1 MAREHIILDF
11 IFDVTPDR
19 DRRGRKVHVIHI
31 DNICTENSV
40 ADMFIDKNQISLRDL
55 FNNLDG
61 DSRGKVDYLD
71 CEVAGTLLTI
81 AALHSYTNE
90 HEHWEEEDCPLLED
104 LEEHSEVEFN
114 NVFNAS
120 LNQMCSYLFGR
131 HTLTDEFRSSN
142 YEAYEDMWE
151 VCENILWT
159 IVMALTSEVEELHH
173 LIDLLKCDERAYPVA
188 YWDED
193 ALLVTLKS
201 SQEELSNEAFFNML
215 NRGIVDEK
223 RYYRNDRSRSG
234 YRSVSTGSRTRRQ

>member
-1 MAREHIILDF
+1 MAREHIILDY

-19 DRRGRKVHVIHI
+19 DRHGRRVHVIDVDTVCSDKSI
-31 DNICTENSV
+31 S
-40 ADMFIDKNQISLRDL
+40 DMFIDKRQISLRDL

-71 CEVAGTLLTI
+71 CEVAGTLLVI
-81 AALHSYTNE
+81 AALHNYTNE
-90 HEHWEEEDCPLLED
+90 HEQWEEENYPILED

-173 LIDLLKCDERAYPVA
+173 LIDILKCDEHVYPVA
-188 YWDED
+188 YWEED

-201 SQEELSNEAFFNML
+201 SQDSLSNEAFFNML
-215 NRGIVDEK
+215 NRGIVNEK
-223 RYYRNDRSRSG
+223 RYYRNDRSGSG
-234 YRSVSTGSRTRRQ
+234 YRPVPARNRTNR